1 MKFND
6 LTQED
11 KFKVWFDYKLVFIFM
26 KHIDKFIF
34 NEMTFE
40 EFCNHKYNENY
51 GEADRW
57 LSIFKDRIFSNK
69 FNITL

>member
-34 NEMTFE
+34 NEMTLKSFV
-40 EFCNHKYNENY
+40 
-51 GEADRW
+51 
-57 LSIFKDRIFSNK
+57 II
-69 FNITL
+69 NIMKIMERQTDG